1 MDSKTLF
8 QRACRVIPGGV
19 NSPVRAFNAVGG
31 DSLYVVNGAGA
42 RITTAEGRELIDF
55 CGSWG
60 PLILGHAREEVV
72 EAATKAARDGMT
84 FGINTPREVEFA
96 ELLCAQVP
104 SIEQVRLVN
113 SGTEAV
119 MTALRL
125 ARGFTNRR
133 RIIKFDGGYHGHSD
147 QLLVGAGSGLL
158 TGGISSSAGVYVEE
172 GDVFLPAYNDKQ
184 AVTDLVNEHGDE
196 LAAIIV
202 EPVAGNMG
210 LVPPVGGFLEH
221 LRAEADRC
229 GALLIFD
236 EVISGFRLGPTS
248 YGELVGVTPDLT
260 TLGKIIG
267 GGMPLAAL
275 GGRRDVMQR
284 LAPVGDVYQAGTLS
298 GNPVAVAAG
307 MKMVELL
314 IAENPYEKLSNLGK
328 QLSCGLLSLFQCLEK
343 NKGAGSACFQCLE
356 TVDAVSPSRSV
367 QEKQRGGDTAST
379 FHIAQFGGV
388 FTPFFG
394 PGPIRNLADAKRCDT
409 AAYAKFFHAMLEHGF
424 YLPPSQFECAFISAA
439 HTEADIDAFISAA
452 HEALVN

>member
-1 MDSKTLF
+1 MDSKQLF
-8 QRACRVIPGGV
+8 ERACRVISGGV

-31 DSLYVVNGAGA
+31 DPLYIVKGTGA
-42 RITTAEGRELIDF
+42 RITTVEGRELIDF

-60 PLILGHAREEVV
+60 PLILGHAREEVI
-72 EAATKAARDGMT
+72 EAAAQAARDGMT
-84 FGINTPREVEFA
+84 FGINTPREVDFA

-125 ARGFTNRR
+125 ARGFTGRR

-147 QLLVGAGSGLL
+147 GLLVGAGSGLL
-158 TGGISSSAGVYVEE
+158 TGGISSSAGVYIEE

-184 AVTDLVNEHGDE
+184 AVSDLVDKHGDE

-210 LVPPVGGFLEH
+210 LVPPVKGFLEN
-221 LRAEADRC
+221 LRAEVDRC

-236 EVISGFRLGPTS
+236 EVITGFRFGPTT
-248 YGELVGVTPDLT
+248 YGQLAGVTPDLT

-275 GGRRDVMQR
+275 GGRKEVMQR

-307 MKMVELL
+307 MKTVELL
-314 IAENPYEKLSNLGK
+314 IEEQPYERLATFGEKVE
-328 QLSCGLLSLFQCLEK
+328 CLRERYSS
-343 NKGAGSACFQCLE
+343 GRARSEPARRSGSTSFN
-356 TVDAVSPSRSV
+356 
-367 QEKQRGGDTAST
+367 
-379 FHIAQFGGV
+379 IAQLGGV

-394 PGPIRNLADAKRCDT
+394 EGPVRNLEDAKRCDT
-409 AAYAKFFHAMLEHGF
+409 QAHAAFFREMLDRGF

-439 HTEADIDAFISAA
+439 HTEQQIDQFISAA
-452 HEALVN
+452 RETLSESHINSRS

>member
-1 MDSKTLF
+1 M
-8 QRACRVIPGGV
+8 
-19 NSPVRAFNAVGG
+19 RAFNAVDG
-31 DSLYVVNGAGA
+31 DPFCVVKGRGA
-42 RITTAEGRELIDF
+42 RITTVEGRNLIDF

-72 EAATKAARDGMT
+72 EAAITAARDGMT

-96 ELLCAQVP
+96 ELLCVQVP
-104 SIEQVRLVN
+104 SIEQIRLVS

-125 ARGFTNRR
+125 ARGYTGRR

-147 QLLVGAGSGLL
+147 ILLVGAGSGLL

-210 LVPPVGGFLEH
+210 LVPPVDGFLEH
-221 LRAEADRC
+221 LRSEADRC
-229 GALLIFD
+229 GALLVFD
-236 EVISGFRLGPTS
+236 EVITGFRFGPTT
-248 YGELVGVTPDLT
+248 YGELAGVMPDLT

-275 GGRRDVMQR
+275 GGRKEIMQR

-307 MKMVELL
+307 MKTIELL
-314 IAENPYEKLSNLGK
+314 IEENPYNQLADLG
-328 QLSCGLLSLFQCLEK
+328 
-343 NKGAGSACFQCLE
+343 ARI
-356 TVDAVSPSRSV
+356 VDAVSSPRSV
-367 QEKQRGGDTAST
+367 EQGKRGEDTAST
-379 FHIAQFGGV
+379 QSHVAQLGGI

-394 PGPIRNLADAKRCDT
+394 PGPVRNLEDAKRCNT
-409 AAYAKFFHAMLEHGF
+409 AAHAKFFHGMLERGF

-439 HTEADIDAFISAA
+439 HSKADIAAFVSAA
-452 HEALVN
+452 REVLA

>member
-1 MDSKTLF
+1 MNSKEWF
-8 QRACRVIPGGV
+8 KRAEPVIPGGV

-31 DSLYVVNGAGA
+31 DPIYVVKGDGA
-42 RITTAEGRELIDF
+42 RITTVEGRELIDF

-104 SIEQVRLVN
+104 SIEQVRLVS

-125 ARGFTNRR
+125 ARGFTGRR

-147 QLLVGAGSGLL
+147 GLLVGAGSGLL

-172 GDVFLPAYNDKQ
+172 GDILLPAYNDKQ
-184 AVTDLVNEHGDE
+184 AVTDLVSTHGDQI
-196 LAAIIV
+196 AAIIV
-202 EPVAGNMG
+202 EPIAGNMG
-210 LVPPVGGFLEH
+210 LVQPRDGFLEH

-236 EVISGFRLGPTS
+236 EVITGFRFGPST

-275 GGRRDVMQR
+275 GGRKEVMQH

-307 MKMVELL
+307 MKTVELL
-314 IAENPYEKLSNLGK
+314 LEEKPYERLSNFGK
-328 QLSCGLLSLFQCLEK
+328 HLRCGLLSDEADCDLR
-343 NKGAGSACFQCLE
+343 A
-356 TVDAVSPSRSV
+356 RS
-367 QEKQRGGDTAST
+367 EPARRSGTTSM
-379 FHIAQFGGV
+379 HIAQLGGV
-388 FTPFFG
+388 FTPFFCKG
-394 PGPIRNLADAKRCDT
+394 PVHNLADAKTCDT
-409 AAYAKFFHAMLEHGF
+409 QAHAAFFHGMLDRGF
-424 YLPPSQFECAFISAA
+424 YLPPSQFECAFIGAA
-439 HTEADIDAFISAA
+439 HSDENINAFIAA
-452 HEALVN
+452 AKEVLV